1 MSHDELRIKDLCPDL
16 GKPWWRVP
24 HLLKLNAL
32 LIAPFLT
39 SYVGGYDGS
48 VLNGMQ
54 TVPVW
59 QDDFHHPKGGI
70 LGLMVTMQ
78 VIGGIACLPFAPFAA
93 DIFGRRHP
101 VAFGSVLTVFGAALQ
116 GGATNLGMFI
126 AGRFF
131 IGVGGSFAAVSA
143 APLIAELSY
152 PTHRAIFTAVYNTSW
167 YLGSIVAAWVTYG
180 TFAMPN
186 SWSWRIPS
194 LLQALVSVI
203 QIFTIYVVPESPRW
217 LIANDRTEEA
227 SRILS
232 KYHAGSDEPSELVRF
247 EVAEI
252 TAAIEFERA
261 NKSTSFL
268 QFFRTKGNIHR
279 FAITVLLGFI
289 IQWCGNSLISS
300 YLILILNNIGIT
312 DPETQNL
319 INGGLQIYNMVVA
332 TTAACLVDRLGRRF
346 LFLLSTIG
354 MMFSFVIWIILS
366 ARNQQL
372 NYEKKG
378 LGIGVVVMVFVF
390 YAFYN
395 FAMNPLPIAYL
406 VEVLPYTLRAKGLTI
421 FNLAQFSSSL
431 FNGFVNPVGMEAL
444 GWRYY
449 IVFACALALW
459 LIIIYFLFPE
469 TRGMSL
475 EEVSQVFDGKEALAR
490 THDVKQA
497 TFAEGDH
504 LEHIVGREEKA

>member
-1 MSHDELRIKDLCPDL
+1 MSHDELRIKDLYPDL

-48 VLNGMQ
+48 VLDWMQ
-54 TVPVW
+54 TVSVW
-59 QDDFHHPKGGI
+59 QEDLKHPKGGI

-93 DIFGRRHP
+93 DVFGRRHP
-101 VAFGSVLTVFGAALQ
+101 VAS
-116 GGATNLGMFI
+116 

-167 YLGSIVAAWVTYG
+167 YLGSIVAAW
-180 TFAMPN
+180 
-186 SWSWRIPS
+186 
-194 LLQALVSVI
+194 ALVSII
-203 QIFTIYVVPESPRW
+203 QIFTIYFAPESPRW
-217 LIANDRTEEA
+217 LIANDQTEEA

-232 KYHAGSDEPSELVRF
+232 KYHAGSDEPNELVRF

-252 TAAIEFERA
+252 TAAIEFE
-261 NKSTSFL
+261 
-268 QFFRTKGNIHR
+268 QGNIHR

-312 DPETQNL
+312 NPETQNL

-332 TTAACLVDRLGRRF
+332 TTAACLVDRLGGRF
-346 LFLLSTIG
+346 LFLLSTNG
-354 MMFSFVIWIILS
+354 MMFSFVTWIILS

-372 NYEKKG
+372 DYEKKG
-378 LGIGVVVMVFVF
+378 LSIGVVAMVFIF

-406 VEVLPYTLRAKGLTI
+406 VEVLPYTLRAKDQPYSTWPSSPAHCSTDSSTLSAWKPWDGGI
-421 FNLAQFSSSL
+421 ISSL
-431 FNGFVNPVGMEAL
+431 PAHLLSGVQDITMYAADWEDSGHADTEVPSKRVASSERSFWE
-444 GWRYY
+444 RRD
-449 IVFACALALW
+449 
-459 LIIIYFLFPE
+459 LIPILSLQ
-469 TRGMSL
+469 RGQPL
-475 EEVSQVFDGKEALAR
+475 D
-490 THDVKQA
+490 
-497 TFAEGDH
+497 
-504 LEHIVGREEKA
+504 